1 MQAVRIYRRHLP
13 HWRQEG
19 ATYFVTFRL
28 ADSIPYAV
36 VEGWEADRKTWYQAH
51 GLTEDLPD
59 ETWRSRYR
67 AISESE
73 RRSFEREQ
81 AKNLFDELD
90 CGHGQCH
97 LRRAEVLEIVTAAFH
112 FFDGQRL
119 RCGDYAVMPNH
130 IHWLIQPIPG
140 EELESLLHSVKRF
153 TATRINGLLGRSGP
167 FWQKENYDHIVR
179 DLRELARIREY
190 IAANPA
196 KAGLPKGDRVR
207 SVAWIEGQ

>member
-1 MQAVRIYRRHLP
+1 
-13 HWRQEG
+13 
-19 ATYFVTFRL
+19 
-28 ADSIPYAV
+28 
-36 VEGWEADRKTWYQAH
+36 
-51 GLTEDLPD
+51 
-59 ETWRSRYR
+59 
-67 AISESE
+67 
-73 RRSFEREQ
+73 
-81 AKNLFDELD
+81 
-90 CGHGQCH
+90 
-97 LRRAEVLEIVTAAFH
+97 
-112 FFDGQRL
+112 
-119 RCGDYAVMPNH
+119 MPNH

-153 TATRINGLLGRSGP
+153 TATRINGLLGRSGS